1 MSEMSAII
9 LAGGLGT
16 RLQSL
21 VHDRPKPMALIHD
34 RPFLEYLLDY
44 WISQGVGHFI
54 LSVGYKHEAIIY
66 HFGKRYQNAKL
77 DYVIESSPLGTGGG
91 LLLAIKKIR
100 KDQRFLLLNGD
111 SYFAVNLQRLND
123 FAEQHNTDWCFSL
136 FSTTDHKRYLGL
148 ELTADGRISA
158 WKKSETS
165 LLSWANGGVY
175 LVHPRGLDTYQFISD
190 YKPISLENDI
200 FPQALAADQAF
211 FGVPYSDT
219 FIDIGIP
226 DDYIRAHQILSG
238 RAYESSNVEHL

>member
-21 VHDRPKPMALIHD
+21 VHDRPKPMALIHG

-44 WISQGVGHFI
+44 WINQGIRHFV
-54 LSVGYKHEAIIY
+54 LSVGYKHETIIHY
-66 HFGKRYQNAKL
+66 FGDRYQGAKL
-77 DYVIESSPLGTGGG
+77 EYVIESSPLGTGGG

-100 KDQRFLLLNGD
+100 TDQRFLLLNGD
-111 SYFAVNLQRLND
+111 SYFAVNLQRLSD

-148 ELTADGRISA
+148 ELTPEGRISA
-158 WKKSETS
+158 WRKPETS

-175 LVHPRGLDTYQFISD
+175 LVHPRGLETHQSIDD
-190 YKPISLENDI
+190 CRPISLENDI
-200 FPQALAADQAF
+200 FPEALAANQAF

-226 DDYIRAHQILSG
+226 ADYIRAHQVLSG
-238 RAYESSNVEHL
+238 RAYTSGDVEHL